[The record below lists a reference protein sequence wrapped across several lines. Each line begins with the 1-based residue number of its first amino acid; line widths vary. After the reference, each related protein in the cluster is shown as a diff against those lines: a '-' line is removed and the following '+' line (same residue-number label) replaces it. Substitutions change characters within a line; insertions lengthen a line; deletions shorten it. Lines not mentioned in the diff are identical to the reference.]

1 MVRLIPRDER
11 FLELFTADGENLV
24 KAARALESMIV
35 EYDRLDERVAEIR
48 ILEKAGDGID
58 AQINER
64 LENAFITPFDR
75 SDIHELSSRVDDIL
89 DGIQEV
95 AETFVLYGIAAPTEE
110 ARSLGRILAASAAQ
124 LAIVLGKLE
133 GLKGLEP
140 HLRQVHDLEHEADGL
155 SRAAIARLFG
165 GGFEALEVIKWR
177 DVYHALEEAIDAAE
191 DAAEIVERMVHQAT

>member
-58 AQINER
+58 AQINDR

-75 SDIHELSSRVDDIL
+75 ADIHEDRKSTRLTPVTS
-89 DGIQEV
+89 
-95 AETFVLYGIAAPTEE
+95 
-110 ARSLGRILAASAAQ
+110 
-124 LAIVLGKLE
+124 
-133 GLKGLEP
+133 
-140 HLRQVHDLEHEADGL
+140 L
-155 SRAAIARLFG
+155 SRMPSSA
-165 GGFEALEVIKWR
+165 
-177 DVYHALEEAIDAAE
+177 
-191 DAAEIVERMVHQAT
+191 